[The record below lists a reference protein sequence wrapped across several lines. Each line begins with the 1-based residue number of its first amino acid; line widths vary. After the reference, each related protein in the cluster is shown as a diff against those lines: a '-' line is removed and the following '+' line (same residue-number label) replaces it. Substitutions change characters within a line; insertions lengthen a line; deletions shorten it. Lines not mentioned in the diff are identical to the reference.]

1 MMIIKYK
8 KLQMRR
14 GNKVKTS
21 KISHFIRTRQHFQ
34 RRGLCW
40 LIINML
46 LMSFDEYWWVLIPF
60 IAAGLSMKKSPSQT
74 MEKSTGRSPASS
86 PSYQYC
92 RHRRRRMFVSSC
104 FHVLRYRSC
113 TTAGS
118 ENWANNVNMFPSHR
132 FRSRMFN
139 WSTEVIWA
147 FCYM

>member
-1 MMIIKYK
+1 MIIKYK

-14 GNKVKTS
+14 GNKVKTL
-21 KISHFIRTRQHFQ
+21 KISNFIRIRQHFQ

-46 LMSFDEYWWVLIPF
+46 LMSIDEYCWVLMSFDEYWWVLIPF

-132 FRSRMFN
+132 FRSRMF
-139 WSTEVIWA
+139 I
-147 FCYM
+147 

>member
-14 GNKVKTS
+14 GNKVKTL

-34 RRGLCW
+34 IRGLCW

-46 LMSFDEYWWVLIPF
+46 LMSIDEYWWVLMSIDEYWWVLIPF

-113 TTAGS
+113 TSAGS

-132 FRSRMFN
+132 FRSRMF
-139 WSTEVIWA
+139 I
-147 FCYM
+147 